1 MEVNNPGCHPP
12 RSGDGNWLAVSQ
24 DTRGSN
30 PLSVLVQVKNATPLL
45 GGSVLTWGGFGASI
59 VDWEPTLMECFVNSL
74 FKYSYM
80 NRDASTPCSGN
91 ALRAHFYQPFGETR
105 GGPKLTTWGIS
116 KHGNKEVGLGNPQCD
131 HLSANNIWWPFN
143 D

>member
-1 MEVNNPGCHPP
+1 M
-12 RSGDGNWLAVSQ
+12 
-24 DTRGSN
+24 
-30 PLSVLVQVKNATPLL
+30 
-45 GGSVLTWGGFGASI
+45 ASS
-59 VDWEPTLMECFVNSL
+59 PTLMECFVNSL

-143 D
+143 DCTGVGSVKEVHYKLCVTFLVTA